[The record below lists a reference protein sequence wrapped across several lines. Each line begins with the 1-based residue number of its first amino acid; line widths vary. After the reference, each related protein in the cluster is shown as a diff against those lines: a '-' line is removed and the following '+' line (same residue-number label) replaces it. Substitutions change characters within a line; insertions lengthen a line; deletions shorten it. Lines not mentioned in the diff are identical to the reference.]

1 MRETRHT
8 WRKCSSILAT
18 GHPTQRLWLYLQGR
32 LFTYKLEI
40 INFYQWSCFLV
51 LLGMTPEQVV
61 YEAVRMLLYNV
72 NSGSCIDDML
82 QDQVRSQL
90 LCMCHYCFHCF

>member
-1 MRETRHT
+1 M
-8 WRKCSSILAT
+8 
-18 GHPTQRLWLYLQGR
+18 
-32 LFTYKLEI
+32 
-40 INFYQWSCFLV
+40 

-90 LCMCHYCFHCF
+90 LCMCHYCFHCFQCASLSYMQLNRNLELNLDSCNVVLHVDGILNLKLTN